1 MCLNWRLCFFL
12 NVGFLFQV
20 LWLRPSTGDTLRPR
34 PHRAAGRLQT
44 DISRADRDFSLALA
58 VLHAVDV
65 ASLALQHTHVREG
78 ILCRSAALKDCWLV
92 ELTSY
97 LFSLCFVVCSVSG
110 CFFFLFLLL
119 VAAVDGARGMGTI
132 REGGM
137 EASAEQKDTPK

>member
-1 MCLNWRLCFFL
+1 MLELATLFFFL

-65 ASLALQHTHVREG
+65 ADSLSLS
-78 ILCRSAALKDCWLV
+78 SAQR
-92 ELTSY
+92 
-97 LFSLCFVVCSVSG
+97 
-110 CFFFLFLLL
+110 LL
-119 VAAVDGARGMGTI
+119 AG
-132 REGGM
+132 
-137 EASAEQKDTPK
+137 